1 YITNCKAR
9 VGKMKSNLDS
19 KGKYHVP
26 LLTTNERR
34 QYRATASKQLMGD
47 LPGHRVTPSRP
58 FSVCGADYAGPINVL
73 RYRGE
78 VSTSS
83 SEHTND
89 YILFLRSCWDSVQ
102 KMKLGFRRKWKVD
115 YLSNLQNRTKWKYPN
130 NNFKVSSSNLAIGKV
145 IETHS
150 ELDDIHVSKIL
161 QEDNFCITDMDMEW
175 FRLWNIYKSLT
186 QNNSTFEVVK
196 V

>member
-1 YITNCKAR
+1 MSICW
-9 VGKMKSNLDS
+9 
-19 KGKYHVP
+19 
-26 LLTTNERR
+26 
-34 QYRATASKQLMGD
+34 YRATASKQLMGD

-73 RYRGE
+73 RYR
-78 VSTSS
+78 
-83 SEHTND
+83 
-89 YILFLRSCWDSVQ
+89 
-102 KMKLGFRRKWKVD
+102 
-115 YLSNLQNRTKWKYPN
+115 
-130 NNFKVSSSNLAIGKV
+130 
-145 IETHS
+145 